1 MKSTY
6 FSMEELIRSDTAVRH
21 QIKNKPSFDEW
32 ENIQRLVR
40 DVLDPLREY
49 MGTPVRITSG
59 YRCHELNRIV
69 GGSTTSYHMAG
80 LAADLI
86 AADGSLSVHKIC
98 DVIASSSWPFDL
110 VIDEFGQWVHVQVAA
125 EGIKPR
131 GLALKAWKS
140 NGRTVYAPRE

>member
-6 FSMEELIRSDTAVRH
+6 FKMEEFIHSDTAVRL
-21 QIKNKPSFDEW
+21 QIKNRPSFDAW

-40 DVLDPLREY
+40 DVLDPLRES
-49 MGTPVRITSG
+49 MKTPVRITSG

-69 GGSTTSYHMAG
+69 GGSTTSYHMDG
-80 LAADLI
+80 LAADLV
-86 AADGSLSVHKIC
+86 AADGSWSVREIC
-98 DVIASSSWPFDL
+98 DEIATSPWPFDL
-110 VIDEFGQWVHVQVAA
+110 VIDEFGKWVHVQVAV

-131 GLALKAWKS
+131 GLELKAWKS